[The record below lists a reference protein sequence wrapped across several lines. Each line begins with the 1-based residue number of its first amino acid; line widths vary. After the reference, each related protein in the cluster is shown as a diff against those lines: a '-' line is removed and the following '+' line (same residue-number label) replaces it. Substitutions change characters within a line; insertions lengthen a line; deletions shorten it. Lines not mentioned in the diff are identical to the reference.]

1 MSRYFWLKLRRDFF
15 KRHDVKII
23 KAMPDGEKI
32 LLFYLEL
39 LAESVDHEG
48 RLRFSPEVAYD
59 NEMLAIITDTDKATV
74 DAATEIL
81 EHLGMIKTE
90 EDGTIIM
97 PYAVKLIDSC
107 EDNYNAQKQARYR
120 ERKRLVDTATGN
132 DEVTQSNN
140 EVTGVTEVL
149 PNVTVTKSNAQV
161 TGGNNAVTKNNKR
174 KSIELDTDIELDIE
188 RENIERETA
197 DKSARTP
204 RARFTPPDPDEIL
217 AYMTDYAHKK
227 GLTLDVVLES
237 EKFFNYYTANN
248 WRVGRNPMR
257 DFKATARNWL
267 LNAKEY
273 THGSSVP
280 DSNPFIDLIDEGGTV

>member
-59 NEMLAIITDTDKATV
+59 NEMLAIITDTDKTTV
-74 DAATEIL
+74 DTATEIL
-81 EHLGMIKTE
+81 ERLGMIKTE

-97 PYAVKLIDSC
+97 PYAVKLIDSA
-107 EDNYNAQKQARYR
+107 EGNDNAVRQARYR
-120 ERKRLVDTATGN
+120 EKKRKEN
-132 DEVTQSNN
+132 DVTTKSN
-140 EVTGVTEVL
+140 TMPLRKVTEC
-149 PNVTVTKSNAQV
+149 VTKSNTNALRKV
-161 TGGNNAVTKNNKR
+161 TDTVTKNNE
-174 KSIELDTDIELDIE
+174 SIELDTDIELDIE

-204 RARFTPPDPDEIL
+204 RSRFTPPDPDEIL

>member
-74 DAATEIL
+74 DTATEIL
-81 EHLGMIKTE
+81 ERLGMIKTE

-97 PYAVKLIDSC
+97 PYAVKLIDSA
-107 EDNYNAQKQARYR
+107 EGNDNAVRQARYR
-120 ERKRLVDTATGN
+120 EKKRKEN
-132 DEVTQSNN
+132 DVTTKSN
-140 EVTGVTEVL
+140 TMPLQKVTEC
-149 PNVTVTKSNAQV
+149 VTKSNTNALRKV
-161 TGGNNAVTKNNKR
+161 TDTVTKNNES

-217 AYMTDYAHKK
+217 SYMTDYAHKK
-227 GLTLDVVLES
+227 GLNLDVVLES

-257 DFKATARNWL
+257 DYKATARNWL